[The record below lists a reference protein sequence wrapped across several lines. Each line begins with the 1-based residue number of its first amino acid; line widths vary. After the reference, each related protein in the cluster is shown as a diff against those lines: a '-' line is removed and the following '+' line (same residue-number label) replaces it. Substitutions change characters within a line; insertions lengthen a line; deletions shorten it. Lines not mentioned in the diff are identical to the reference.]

1 MLIILCTPYI
11 SFKMIASKN
20 FALNQDILKFMVLF
34 SLIIFVL
41 HIFVWRNEMFALGL
55 KGLTKI
61 SMKQPKNKCYVILVV
76 I

>member
-34 SLIIFVL
+34 SLIYVL